1 MYMFHMVVKEGE
13 DFIYPG
19 VVFERAA
26 LLGVAP
32 FAPLVSES
40 TENYGGS
47 WLLLANGQR
56 MHIDEGLQ
64 HVLEIFGIDEAVI
77 EKYMDRTDDTPFL
90 L

>member
-1 MYMFHMVVKEGE
+1 MFMFHMVVKKEGG
-13 DFIYPG
+13 FTYPAI
-19 VVFERAA
+19 VLEKSAVM
-26 LLGVAP
+26 GVAP

-56 MHIDEGLQ
+56 MHVDEGLQ
-64 HVLEIFGIDEAVI
+64 HVLEIFGIEETVI
-77 EKYMDRTDDTPFL
+77 EKYMDRTDDAPFL